1 MSKEEL
7 FSALSDEQRRYM
19 EFLIDSA
26 YSNGYCQGVI
36 DNSMENM

>member
-7 FSALSDEQRRYM
+7 FSILNDEQREYA

-26 YSNGYCQGVI
+26 YSSGYCQGML

>member
-7 FSALSDEQRRYM
+7 FSILNDEQREYA

-26 YSNGYCQGVI
+26 YSNGYCQGML
-36 DNSMENM
+36 DNSMENV